1 MMGTKFLE
9 WFIKIWLVL
18 AFVFAFMLTMVSPF
32 VAMFAMV
39 YWWCM

>member
-18 AFVFAFMLTMVSPF
+18 AFMLAMVSPF
-32 VAMFAMV
+32 AALFAML
-39 YWWCM
+39 YWWCK

>member
-18 AFVFAFMLTMVSPF
+18 AFML
-32 VAMFAMV
+32 AML
-39 YWWCM
+39 YWWCK